1 VVKRVPVKAFN
12 ADRKTDRQCERMID
26 KKRIENAVKEILFA
40 IGEDPTREGL
50 VETPARVAD
59 MYAEIFAGLHTNPKG
74 CTKIFHESEN
84 SGLVVVKDIAF
95 QSVCEHHLIPF
106 IGKACIAYKPKDG
119 RILGLSKAARILDI
133 LSARP
138 QVQERLTAQVAQ
150 TIMEIVEPKGVYV
163 YIEAEHLCMTM
174 RGVKKPGAK
183 TATTCIKGEISESD
197 IATVRGG
204 NYS

>member
-1 VVKRVPVKAFN
+1 
-12 ADRKTDRQCERMID
+12 MID
-26 KKRIENAVKEILFA
+26 KKRIENAVKEILYA
-40 IGEDPTREGL
+40 IGEDPNREGL
-50 VETPARVAD
+50 IETPTRVAD
-59 MYAEIFAGLHTNPKG
+59 MYAEIFAGLQTNPKG
-74 CTKIFHESEN
+74 CTKIFYEPEN
-84 SGLVVVKDIAF
+84 SGLVVVKDIPF

-106 IGKACIAYKPKDG
+106 IGKACIAYKPNGG
-119 RILGLSKAARILDI
+119 RILGLSKVARILDI
-133 LSARP
+133 LSGRP

-150 TIMEIVEPKGVYV
+150 TIIEIADPKGVYV

-183 TATTCIKGEISESD
+183 TATTCIKGDIDERD